1 MHHLQREAERVN
13 TPELLET
20 LREFHR
26 ERLMMRQRHVAV
38 ARHVTHYD
46 FNNTYQYLINREDV
60 HLQWLEAAIA
70 ELGGTT
76 SDVGEP
82 DLGAPGK
89 KDAFVPLIEQDGRD
103 AASFVARW
111 TDRVDTLD
119 HARHRGMLRVVL
131 GEVLEHKRFFDQM
144 LAGREDLLGRRADGA
159 GTGGGVLGT
168 RWLGTR

>member
-1 MHHLQREAERVN
+1 MN

-26 ERLMMRQRHVAV
+26 ERLTARQRHVAV
-38 ARHVTHYD
+38 ARRVTHYD

-60 HLQWLEAAIA
+60 HLQWLEAAMA
-70 ELGGTT
+70 ELGAQP

-82 DLGAPGK
+82 DLGTPAKKASFAPL
-89 KDAFVPLIEQDGRD
+89 VEQDARD
-103 AASFVARW
+103 AASFVERW
-111 TDRVDTLD
+111 RARVDALD
-119 HARHRGMLRVVL
+119 HARHRGMLRVIL
-131 GEVLEHKRFFDQM
+131 GEVLEHKRFFEQM
-144 LAGREDLLGRRADGA
+144 LAGRDDLLGRRADGA